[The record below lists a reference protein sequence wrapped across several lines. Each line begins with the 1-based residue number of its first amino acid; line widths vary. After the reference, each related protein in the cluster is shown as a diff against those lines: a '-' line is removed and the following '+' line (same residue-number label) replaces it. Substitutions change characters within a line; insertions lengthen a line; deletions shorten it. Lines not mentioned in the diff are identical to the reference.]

1 MSNFQISL
9 AMIGGLVLAF
19 VVAQSAWSSRSS
31 RPKQADQPEG
41 TSEESTDALHNP
53 QELGD
58 QQSDKDPENTAN
70 PQEPGLDDLEDED
83 FAPALLKPVA
93 VRRAPLDALIDV
105 IAPVNLD
112 PAEEAIAGEVVIAA
126 LPSTRRVGTKPFAI
140 DGLNDDTQTWEPPQ
154 AGSFYSAFQSGVQLA
169 NRSGALDDI
178 EYSEFVIKTQAFADA
193 IGATPEIPEMR
204 DEVARARELDHFASQ
219 SDAQLGVNLRARNA
233 SWSPG
238 YVHQIAAQHGFVVGQ
253 LPGRMVLPAT
263 TQGLPPILSLTF
275 DSQAA
280 MSEDSAQ
287 SAIRELIFHLDVPQV
302 DRDAKPFQAMCL
314 AAQAM
319 AQTMDGLVTDDN
331 GQALS
336 TQSLQSI
343 ANELERLY
351 TMLEQH
357 ELAAGSLLARRLFS

>member
-1 MSNFQISL
+1 MSNLQIGL
-9 AMIGGLVLAF
+9 AVVGGLVLAF

-31 RPKQADQPEG
+31 RPKQADQPEKS
-41 TSEESTDALHNP
+41 SENSTDATQNT
-53 QELGD
+53 QEPGER
-58 QQSDKDPENTAN
+58 QSDQDLEDKST
-70 PQEPGLDDLEDED
+70 PQEPGLDDFDNED
-83 FAPALLKPVA
+83 FAPAFIKTVA
-93 VRRAPLDALIDV
+93 ARRAPLDALIDV

-112 PAEEAIAGEVVIAA
+112 PAEDPIAGEVVIAA
-126 LPSTRRVGTKPFAI
+126 LPSTRRVGSKPFAI
-140 DGLNDDTQTWEPPQ
+140 DGLNEDTQMWEPPQ

-169 NRSGALDDI
+169 NRSGALDDM

-193 IGATPEIPEMR
+193 IGATPEIPEMHE
-204 DEVARARELDHFASQ
+204 EVARARELDHFASQ

-238 YVHQIAAQHGFVVGQ
+238 YVHQIATQHGFVVGQ
-253 LPGRMVLPAT
+253 LPGRMVLPTT

-280 MSEDSAQ
+280 MAEDPAQ

-351 TMLEQH
+351 TMLEQRDI
-357 ELAAGSLLARRLFS
+357 AAGSLLARRLFS

>member
-1 MSNFQISL
+1 MSHLQIGL
-9 AMIGGLVLAF
+9 AILGGLVLAF

-31 RPKQADQPEG
+31 LPKQADQPADA
-41 TSEESTDALHNP
+41 SEDSTEAVQNSQEPVALP
-53 QELGD
+53 SD
-58 QQSDKDPENTAN
+58 QDPTDTAN
-70 PQEPGLDDLEDED
+70 PQEPGLDEED
-83 FAPALLKPVA
+83 FAPAFLKTVA
-93 VRRAPLDALIDV
+93 ARRAPLDALIDV

-126 LPSTRRVGTKPFAI
+126 LPSTRRVGSKPFAI
-140 DGLNDDTQTWEPPQ
+140 DGLNEDTQAWEAPQ

-178 EYSEFVIKTQAFADA
+178 EYSEFVVKTQAFADA

-238 YVHQIAAQHGFVVGQ
+238 YVHQIAAQHGFVAGQ
-253 LPGRMVLPAT
+253 LPGRMVLPAS
-263 TQGLPPILSLTF
+263 TQGLPPVLSLTF

-280 MSEDSAQ
+280 MAEDPAQ

-319 AQTMDGLVTDDN
+319 AQTMDGSVTDDN
-331 GQALS
+331 GHALS

-351 TMLEQH
+351 TMLEQR

>member
-31 RPKQADQPEG
+31 RPKQADQPE
-41 TSEESTDALHNP
+41 ESSGESSDALQNP
-53 QELGD
+53 QEF
-58 QQSDKDPENTAN
+58 QEHHAHQDKPNN
-70 PQEPGLDDLEDED
+70 QEPALDPLGEED
-83 FAPALLKPVA
+83 FAPALLKPVV

-112 PAEEAIAGEVVIAA
+112 PAEEPIAGEVVIAA

-140 DGLNDDTQTWEPPQ
+140 DGLNDVTQTWEPPQ

-238 YVHQIAAQHGFVVGQ
+238 YVHQIAAQHGFIVGQ

-263 TQGLPPILSLTF
+263 IQGLPPVLSLTF

-280 MSEDSAQ
+280 MSDDATQ

-343 ANELERLY
+343 ANELERIY
-351 TMLEQH
+351 TMLEQR

>member
-1 MSNFQISL
+1 MSHFQIGL
-9 AMIGGLVLAF
+9 AIVGGLVLAF

-31 RPKQADQPEG
+31 LPKQADQPQDA
-41 TSEESTDALHNP
+41 TNDSTEAVQNP
-53 QELGD
+53 QEPGELLSD
-58 QQSDKDPENTAN
+58 QDPVDTSS
-70 PQEPGLDDLEDED
+70 PQEPGLDEED
-83 FAPALLKPVA
+83 FSPAFLKTVVA
-93 VRRAPLDALIDV
+93 RRAPLDALIDV

-126 LPSTRRVGTKPFAI
+126 LPSTRRVGTKPFAV
-140 DGLNDDTQTWEPPQ
+140 DGFNEDTQTWEAPQ

-178 EYSEFVIKTQAFADA
+178 EYSEFVVKTQAFADA

-238 YVHQIAAQHGFVVGQ
+238 YVHQIAAQHGFVAGQ
-253 LPGRMVLPAT
+253 LPGRMVLPAL

-280 MSEDSAQ
+280 MAEDPAQ

-302 DRDAKPFQAMCL
+302 DRDAKPFQTMCL

-319 AQTMDGLVTDDN
+319 AQTMDGSVTDDN
-331 GQALS
+331 GHALS

-351 TMLEQH
+351 SMLEQR